1 MIENSWSKVSKT
13 AAGDGPGGRGGLS
26 QATEVMEKT
35 ADGQPLYFCVIDRL
49 SYGSLD
55 TALVHV
61 KMQHGMALHG
71 ELLLRMRMIGGG
83 R

>member
-1 MIENSWSKVSKT
+1 MEDHWPNARKTVAEESADRNGGPSQAIETMPK
-13 AAGDGPGGRGGLS
+13 AAGDGR
-26 QATEVMEKT
+26 
-35 ADGQPLYFCVIDRL
+35 LYFCVIDRL

-61 KMQHGMALHG
+61 KMQHGMAFHG
-71 ELLLRMRMIGGG
+71 EVLLRAKMIGGG